1 MIKLVSCMR
10 MASTVR
16 PIPIILIVFPS
27 HSFMKSLS
35 IPGKRQTALV
45 AIKALTLSMP
55 GKARKKRIPV
65 PTVCN
70 VSNRRTRPNS
80 RIDGVSYVWKRDW
93 MWDPHCGLRL
103 VLCTFIKMT
112 RMQWNRLNNSGA
124 AKAKKMHHSHATWR
138 MRLNLVIGTTLAL
151 SVG

>member
-1 MIKLVSCMR
+1 MRIRRSSNLLITGQTIKLVSCMR
-10 MASTVR
+10 MARTVR

-65 PTVCN
+65 PIVCK
-70 VSNRRTRPNS
+70 VSKSKTRANS
-80 RIDGVSYVWKRDW
+80 RMDGVSYVWKRVEYW
-93 MWDPHCGLRL
+93 LRIAC
-103 VLCTFIKMT
+103 V
-112 RMQWNRLNNSGA
+112 RAPS
-124 AKAKKMHHSHATWR
+124 
-138 MRLNLVIGTTLAL
+138 
-151 SVG
+151 